1 MAALAPFPIMQQYL
15 EACSKGQ
22 WHFEPHQAAVIEKLD
37 QLSSQLTKHQL
48 RPPVLKNFWH
58 RLFHDKRKA
67 LPPRKYGI
75 YIYGDVGRGKSM
87 LMDLF
92 FKSIPI
98 FRKKRSHF
106 HQFMAEVHQQ
116 LWLLREQQ
124 SPQKP
129 TTEGLLTLLA
139 QQIATEI
146 SLLCFDE
153 FHVANIAD
161 AMILGRLFKELFQQG
176 VVVVATSNWA
186 PRDLYKNGL
195 QRNNFLPFID
205 IILRHMDVYELTGP
219 IDYRQLKLP
228 VDWRYLTPLTPENQ
242 QKMENIF
249 YQLTKNNQVKP
260 TLLKFQSRQL
270 MLQRTAG
277 QVLWADFQEL
287 CLANLGASD
296 YLEIAQNFRYVLL
309 LNVPQFS
316 DIRQP
321 SLHRFVTLVDV
332 LYDNQCYLICTAEVE
347 IPDLYPNKDGQYMG
361 FGRTISR
368 LQEMRSADYPAN
380 DGSFSKYASD
390 LDQRS

>member
-1 MAALAPFPIMQQYL
+1 
-15 EACSKGQ
+15 
-22 WHFEPHQAAVIEKLD
+22 
-37 QLSSQLTKHQL
+37 
-48 RPPVLKNFWH
+48 
-58 RLFHDKRKA
+58 
-67 LPPRKYGI
+67 
-75 YIYGDVGRGKSM
+75 M

-219 IDYRQLKLP
+219 VDYRQLKLP

-249 YQLTKNNQVKP
+249 YQLTKKKQAKP

-270 MLQRTAG
+270 MLQRTAD
-277 QVLWADFQEL
+277 QVLWADFKEL
-287 CLANLGASD
+287 CLANLGAAD
-296 YLEIAQNFRYVLL
+296 YLEIAKNFRYVLL

-321 SLHRFVTLVDV
+321 SLHRFITLVDV

-347 IPDLYPNKDGQYMG
+347 IPDLYPNKDGQYTG

-390 LDQRS
+390 LDQSS